1 LGTAKEKT
9 QGMKA
14 KAVWLVV
21 VSSLL
26 LACDRADQQPVVQP
40 EIPLQQSAASPALPA
55 EPVSVED
62 KDTATLTRL
71 KKIDTSITPEMVKNI
86 RFDAIS
92 DAENAVYNDKP
103 LNLNPAGST
112 RVSVTPKLFFKE
124 ELDLK
129 QNYMDNIEGA
139 AVQVEMKFD

>member
-1 LGTAKEKT
+1 
-9 QGMKA
+9 MKV

-26 LACDRADQQPVVQP
+26 LACDRADRQPVVQP
-40 EIPLQQSAASPALPA
+40 EIPLQQSVASPALPA
-55 EPVSVED
+55 EPVPV
-62 KDTATLTRL
+62 KDRNTATSLKR

-92 DAENAVYNDKP
+92 DDKNAVYNDKP
-103 LNLNPAGST
+103 LNLNPTGST